1 MAGSGTG
8 TTALPLRTN
17 QSQCCSLLTAHGHG
31 HGALLSILFKRISG
45 RWRAT
50 TESRCESA
58 VSDCRPSVRPSVRV
72 VLLLGTSTP
81 KRSKGESETDGC
93 VRVWSKKVDMTFRVE
108 TTLWR
113 DGRNGTEGT
122 SEKQGASDRRKNRAV
137 PSGGEHGT
145 GHTHSGP
152 SNPVTSPL
160 GTLVGSRAF
169 DVTW

>member
-1 MAGSGTG
+1 M
-8 TTALPLRTN
+8 LF
-17 QSQCCSLLTAHGHG
+17 TAHCSRTRSRSS
-31 HGALLSILFKRISG
+31 ALHPIQMHLSG

-58 VSDCRPSVRPSVRV
+58 VSDCRPSVRV
-72 VLLLGTSTP
+72 VLLGTSTP

-108 TTLWR
+108 STLW
-113 DGRNGTEGT
+113 DGRTDGNGRHIGKAGREW
-122 SEKQGASDRRKNRAV
+122 SEKESCRSFRVRAWDR
-137 PSGGEHGT
+137 
-145 GHTHSGP
+145 THSLRS

-169 DVTW
+169 DVTWWPASSTILMIYVIDFFSF